1 MLTQLSTVKA
11 RLDLLDATHDALL
24 TSAITAVSARFDSE
38 TSRTLARS
46 ENFTQEF
53 DSDSTEVLASCY
65 PIESVSKF
73 ETKTSEA
80 EGWLEV
86 QPTPDHLIRSR
97 CIISLARPLNL
108 QLSTFNLQL
117 ARVTYSG
124 GYVLPGIAPGPGQAP
139 LPADIEQAAVEQVA
153 YWFQKRAK
161 LGLRTSWPSNA
172 TYEQFFLLD
181 LLPEVRATLAHHTRW
196 QLC

>member
-11 RLDLLDATHDALL
+11 RLEILDGTHDALL
-24 TSAITAVSARFDSE
+24 TSAITALSARFDSE
-38 TSRTLARS
+38 TQRTLART

-53 DSDSTEVLASCY
+53 EADTTEIPASCY

-80 EGWLEV
+80 EGWQEL
-86 QPTPDHLIRSR
+86 QPTPDYLIRAR

-117 ARVTYSG
+117 ARVTYTA
-124 GYVLPGIAPGPGQAP
+124 GYVLPGTPPGPGQAA
-139 LPADIEQAAVEQVA
+139 LPADLEQAATEQVA

-161 LGLRTSWPSNA
+161 LGLRTLWPPNG
-172 TYEQFFLLD
+172 TYEQFLSLD
-181 LLPEVRATLAHHTRW
+181 LLPEVRSVLSRHQRFS
-196 QLC
+196 L